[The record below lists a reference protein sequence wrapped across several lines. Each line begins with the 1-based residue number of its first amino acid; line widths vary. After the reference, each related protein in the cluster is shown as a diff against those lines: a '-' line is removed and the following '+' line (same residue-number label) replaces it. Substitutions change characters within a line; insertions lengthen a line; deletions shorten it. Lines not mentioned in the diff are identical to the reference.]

1 MNPNPKFPQ
10 PTFINDLVGK
20 LGDVLKQSPAK
31 DIEQNLKAG
40 VTSMLGKLDMV
51 SREEF
56 DVQTEVLARTRAKL
70 EQLEARLLQLEQSDA
85 SETQQANLDKQRA
98 E

>member
-1 MNPNPKFPQ
+1 MNPNPKFPN
-10 PTFINDLVGK
+10 PAFINDLVNK

-31 DIEQNLKAG
+31 DIEQNLRAG
-40 VTSMLGKLDMV
+40 VTSILGKLDMV

-70 EQLEARLLQLEQSDA
+70 EQLEARLVELE
-85 SETQQANLDKQRA
+85 KQRT
-98 E
+98 ES

>member
-1 MNPNPKFPQ
+1 MNPNPKFPN
-10 PTFINDLVGK
+10 PAFINDLVNK

-31 DIEQNLKAG
+31 DIEQNLRAG

-70 EQLEARLLQLEQSDA
+70 EQLEARLAELE
-85 SETQQANLDKQRA
+85 KQRT
-98 E
+98 ES

>member
-1 MNPNPKFPQ
+1 MNPNPKFPT
-10 PTFINDLVGK
+10 PAFINDLVGK

-56 DVQTEVLARTRAKL
+56 DVQTEVLVRTREKL
-70 EQLEARLLQLEQSDA
+70 TQLEARLAELEK
-85 SETQQANLDKQRA
+85 QQR
-98 E
+98 EEE